1 MKKVY
6 IINDKGKRMTQ
17 EEVMKKTT
25 YALVRLGFQASQ
37 IGYRFLREA
46 VWAVYQDAEL
56 LTSVT
61 KLLYP
66 TVAKRFK
73 MTDKQVERGI
83 RSAIETAWVKGTPY
97 VLPELFQEYVQNG
110 GHRPTN
116 TEVIEALVEYVKKE
130 NTGYENI

>member
-1 MKKVY
+1 
-6 IINDKGKRMTQ
+6 MTQ

-25 YALVRLGFQASQ
+25 YAMVRLGFQANQ

-46 VWAVYQDAEL
+46 VWVVYQDAEL

-97 VLPELFQEYVQNG
+97 ALPELFQEHAKNG
-110 GHRPTN
+110 GNRPTN
-116 TEVIEALVEYVKKE
+116 TEVIEELVEYVKKE